1 MEGKLQI
8 KPTYRTHNKEDK
20 TKRLSRGAHMGEP
33 QRILMTI
40 EVSWEGGGGDS
51 ARILRG
57 DGDEAAGK
65 ALFLDLHCGYQG
77 VCLKIFY

>member
-8 KPTYRTHNKEDK
+8 KPFLQDTYNKEDK

-40 EVSWEGGGGDS
+40 EVSWEGGAVTQPGFSEGMGMRRLAKLYFS
-51 ARILRG
+51 
-57 DGDEAAGK
+57 
-65 ALFLDLHCGYQG
+65 
-77 VCLKIFY
+77 

>member
-20 TKRLSRGAHMGEP
+20 TKRLSRGAHTEP

-51 ARILRG
+51 AG
-57 DGDEAAGK
+57 DPQRMGG
-65 ALFLDLHCGYQG
+65 GWQSSTS
-77 VCLKIFY
+77 